1 MLALGSPIL
10 FLAKLFFTKILGLNL
25 LLIIS
30 TLAFYQKSST
40 DVSMVACV
48 FFCFLTS
55 VSVHKSFNNL
65 LLFLCFTL
73 TDPKYYHQILF
84 NHYQAFYLH
93 IFLLSDSILYRSA
106 FDYFQAL
113 QYLIIFAATAT
124 TLCSNSSITTFNV
137 SCLPKKSAIKT
148 QIHAKAQNLN
158 QNLQDYNFNSFT
170 STSDSFS

>member
-25 LLIIS
+25 FLIIS

-137 SCLPKKSAIKT
+137 SCLPKKVPSKLKFMPKHRI
-148 QIHAKAQNLN
+148 
-158 QNLQDYNFNSFT
+158 
-170 STSDSFS
+170 